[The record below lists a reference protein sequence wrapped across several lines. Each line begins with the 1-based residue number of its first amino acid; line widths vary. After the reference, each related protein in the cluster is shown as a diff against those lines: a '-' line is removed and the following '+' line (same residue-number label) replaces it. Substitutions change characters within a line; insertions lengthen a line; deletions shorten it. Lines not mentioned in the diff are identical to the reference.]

1 MKMRATLAAIVLGT
15 TLAGV
20 SACASAEMI
29 YHRINA
35 QCIPYDDAV
44 SWMQKHGERIRVMA
58 ITQDDNILLEFWAQ
72 DDGAIWTA
80 LLHKAEED
88 LACLIDSGPTN
99 VDAKN
104 FIEKGLAD

>member
-58 ITQDDNILLEFWAQ
+58 ITQNDNILLEFWAQ
-72 DDGAIWTA
+72 DGGAIWTA

-99 VDAKN
+99 VDTKN
-104 FIEKGLAD
+104 FIEKGLAN